1 MPNLDHYSCICNTC
15 PMATDIA
22 TQTGWLALPEAD
34 RVAWNNFRKAA
45 VGVIA
50 QIDADLQ
57 EHVQIGYTDFDALIH
72 LSMADDR
79 TMRMADLA
87 RAVSRSPSAL
97 TRLVGRL
104 EDRGLV
110 RRTRH
115 SATEVNVTLTRRG
128 MVLLAKAAP
137 RHLALVDQLF
147 WAPLTRA
154 ERVSLGGLSGRLL
167 EVEPPGC

>member
-72 LSMADDR
+72 LSIDADR

-97 TRLVGRL
+97 TRLVCRL

-110 RRTRH
+110 ERSRR
-115 SATEVNVTLTRRG
+115 SATEVGVTVMDRAVGAPSTRR
-128 MVLLAKAAP
+128 V
-137 RHLALVDQLF
+137 
-147 WAPLTRA
+147 TR
-154 ERVSLGGLSGRLL
+154 
-167 EVEPPGC
+167 